1 MNESVRM
8 VLVLTL
14 IASFSGGVL
23 AGVRELTMDRIEYQQ
38 LKFQKEPVIK
48 EILADAENDPMADRF
63 KITDGDKQITVFP
76 GIIGDKHIAV
86 FESTGKGFGGDIGL
100 LVSVDLSDDT
110 VTGVGVTTH
119 SETPG
124 FGSRAK
130 EEPFLKNQFKDKSL
144 AAGFSVKKDGGQI
157 DSISGATIT
166 SRGVCSAVNNA
177 EDMYKRIKP
186 ELESHFDKAS
196 SGVSGG
202 E

>member
-1 MNESVRM
+1 MNESVKM

-23 AGVRELTMDRIEYQQ
+23 ASVRELTMERIEYQQ

-48 EILADAENDPMADRF
+48 EILSEAVNDPMGERF
-63 KITDGDKQITVFP
+63 KVMDGDKQITVFP
-76 GIIGDKHIAV
+76 GVIDGKHIAV
-86 FESTGKGFGGDIGL
+86 FETFGKGFSGDVGL
-100 LVSVDLSDDT
+100 LVSVDLKDDR

-119 SETPG
+119 TETPG

-130 EEPFLKNQFKDKSL
+130 EEPFLKNQFKGKTLSQ
-144 AAGFSVKKDGGQI
+144 GFSVKKDGGQI

-166 SRGVCSAVNNA
+166 SRGVCVAVNSA
-177 EDMYKRIKP
+177 DAVYKRIKP
-186 ELESHFDKAS
+186 DIENHFNQTPSD
-196 SGVSGG
+196 VPGG